1 MKTDIASVRK
11 HIEKIAGVSRT
22 WFEWSLENSTWS
34 KTLVVEVEFDTDP
47 HTSGLQNVL
56 NAIGNLALAVQ
67 TTMTLSHLKVVP
79 IPAGTLF
86 HA

>member
-1 MKTDIASVRK
+1 VKTDIATVRE

-47 HTSGLQNVL
+47 NTSGLQNVL
-56 NAIGNLALAVQ
+56 NAIGNLALTVQ

-79 IPAGTLF
+79 IPAGALF
-86 HA
+86 RA

>member
-1 MKTDIASVRK
+1 VKTDIASVRE

-47 HTSGLQNVL
+47 NTSGLQNVL
-56 NAIGNLALAVQ
+56 NAIGNLALTVQ
-67 TTMTLSHLKVVP
+67 TTMTLSRLKVVP
-79 IPAGTLF
+79 IPAGALF
-86 HA
+86 RA